1 MVSLREIPSV
11 DQILQNPNTEQLLG
25 SFGRDW
31 TTQAVRE
38 VLNTEREE
46 LKTGKPCPSEEV
58 LISMVSHE
66 LQSQAQLSL
75 RPVIN
80 ATGVILHTNLGRAPL
95 SEDALAQIQAVGAT
109 YSTLE
114 FDLASGKRGKR
125 DVHAADQLIR
135 LTGAEAALIV
145 NNNAGA
151 VLLVL
156 SALAKGKK
164 VAISRSQLVEIGG
177 GFRIPDVMKQSGAK
191 LLEVGTT
198 NRTNR
203 ADFET
208 AIAEGAKM
216 LLWAHQSNFQIVGF
230 SSSPEIAE
238 LGNLAHQH
246 CLPLMVDLGSG
257 AVVDTTRY
265 SLRHEPTAMEVLAA
279 GVDVVCFSGDKLLGG
294 PQAGIILGRA
304 DLLEKIRKH
313 PLYRALRADKLCLA
327 GLNATLLHYLKG
339 EAEEKIPLI
348 RMLALKPEEIKT
360 RVEAWIAE
368 LGFGSRVKGR
378 STIGGG
384 SLPGQDLPTYLLA
397 LRCKSIPRATAALR
411 QQNPPIIARV
421 QEDLL
426 LLDPRTILPWQEKDL
441 LKGLK
446 SIENH
451 IEVQE

>member
-1 MVSLREIPSV
+1 MVSLRDIPSV
-11 DQILQNPNTEQLLG
+11 DQILQNPLTEKLLG
-25 SFGRDW
+25 SFGHDW
-31 TTQAVRE
+31 TALAIRE
-38 VLNTEREE
+38 VLSTVREQ
-46 LKTGKPCPSEEV
+46 LKTGKPCPSDEV

-66 LQSQAQLSL
+66 LETQAKLSL

-80 ATGVILHTNLGRAPL
+80 ATGVILHTNLGRALL
-95 SEDALAQIQAVGAT
+95 SEDTLAQIQAVGAS

-114 FDLASGKRGKR
+114 FDLHAGKRGKR

-156 SALAKGKK
+156 SALAKSKK

-191 LLEVGTT
+191 LIEVGTT
-198 NRTNR
+198 NRTNI
-203 ADFET
+203 ADFEA
-208 AIAEGAKM
+208 AIAEGTKL

-246 CLPLMVDLGSG
+246 GLPLVVDLGSG
-257 AVVDTTRY
+257 AVVDTSRFG
-265 SLRHEPTAMEVLAA
+265 LRHEPTAMEVLTA
-279 GVDVVCFSGDKLLGG
+279 GADVVCFSGDKLLGG
-294 PQAGIILGRA
+294 PQSGIILGRA

-339 EAEEKIPLI
+339 EAEEKIPLV
-348 RMLALKPEEIKT
+348 RMLALKPDEIKS
-360 RVEAWIAE
+360 RAEAWIAE
-368 LGFGSRVKGR
+368 LGYGSLVEGR

-397 LRCKSIPRATAALR
+397 LHCKSTPRATAALR
-411 QQNPPIIARV
+411 QQDPPIIARV

-426 LLDPRTILPWQEKDL
+426 LLDPRTILPWQDKDL

-446 SIENH
+446 SIENYV
-451 IEVQE
+451 EVQA